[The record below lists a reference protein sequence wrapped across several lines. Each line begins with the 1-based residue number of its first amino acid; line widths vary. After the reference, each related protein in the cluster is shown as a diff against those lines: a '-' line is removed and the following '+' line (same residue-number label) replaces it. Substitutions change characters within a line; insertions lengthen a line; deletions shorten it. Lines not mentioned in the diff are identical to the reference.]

1 MSRAKCDCGMFGP
14 AHYDDCALVRDLR
27 PGEAVLQWPRG
38 EVTAMT
44 IDHREYDAELKKCSK
59 CGARKHRSQFN
70 RKSSA
75 PDGHQYYCRECDNA
89 AFRNPRPGDVVPV
102 AHPGSPESVVLGGT
116 GFAKTAEPNP
126 KDLIGVKKVPTL
138 SVIPSA
144 GLVHCGRAME
154 NGSEKYGRMNWREH
168 PVKATIYLDA
178 AVRHLMAWADGEE
191 DAQDSGVHHLGHV
204 MACCA
209 ILLDA
214 QEAGNMID
222 DRVPGPAADL
232 LERFKKE

>member
-1 MSRAKCDCGMFGP
+1 MSLSWFQSKKLERAKCDCGMFGP

-27 PGEAVLQWPRG
+27 WGEAVLQVPRG
-38 EVTAMT
+38 GLGMFM
-44 IDHREYDAELKKCSK
+44 DHEGY
-59 CGARKHRSQFN
+59 Q
-70 RKSSA
+70 
-75 PDGHQYYCRECDNA
+75 
-89 AFRNPRPGDVVPV
+89 PGDVVPV
-102 AHPGSPESVVLGGT
+102 GKHDRWLEAGGEGKLCVFCGDREVPAVVFSDKRGLYLCEKHYRENPR
-116 GFAKTAEPNP
+116 AKTTSPNP

-144 GLVHCGRAME
+144 GLVHCGRAMA

-168 PVKATIYLDA
+168 PVKASIYLDA
-178 AVRHLMAWADGEE
+178 ALRHLMGWTDGEE
-191 DAQDSGVHHLGHV
+191 NAADSGVHHLGHV

-232 LERFKKE
+232 LERFKED

>member
-1 MSRAKCDCGMFGP
+1 MSLSWFQSKKLERAKCDCGMFGP

-27 PGEAVLQWPRG
+27 PGEAVLQVPRG
-38 EVTAMT
+38 GLGMFM
-44 IDHREYDAELKKCSK
+44 DHEGY
-59 CGARKHRSQFN
+59 Q
-70 RKSSA
+70 
-75 PDGHQYYCRECDNA
+75 
-89 AFRNPRPGDVVPV
+89 PGDVVPV
-102 AHPGSPESVVLGGT
+102 DKPGGR
-116 GFAKTAEPNP
+116 AKTNAPNP

-144 GLVHCGRAME
+144 GLVHCGRAMA
-154 NGSEKYGRMNWREH
+154 NGSAKYGRMNWREH
-168 PVKATIYLDA
+168 PVRASIYLDA
-178 AVRHLMAWADGEE
+178 ALRHLMGWTDGEE
-191 DAQDSGVHHLGHV
+191 NAADSGVHHLGHV

-232 LERFKKE
+232 LERFKED